1 MPGQARP
8 AALDWKARGGV
19 RSPTREDFAGTL
31 IDCIGSFRTTLSCR
45 GRTHNNSALR
55 EWSCRGPAAWAGKV
69 IVQDRSGRKS
79 KPALVLLL
87 LIHALALPTVA
98 PAGESAPSRYTA
110 VPASADGIG
119 KVYLGREIAQVMSF
133 HGAQWLERAERVDEE
148 RPELVLAALEL
159 RPGMTVADIGAGTGY
174 YSWRMA
180 QRVGASGTVYA
191 VDIQPEM
198 IKLLERQ
205 MSRRGAANV
214 KPVLGG
220 LTDPRL
226 PPGSID
232 LALMVDVYHEFEYPY
247 EMLAAIVRALKPGG
261 RLVFVE
267 FRGGDAAVPIK
278 PLHTMTEAQVRKEA
292 AIHAL
297 QWVKTA
303 RDLPWQN
310 AIVFRKLSG
319 N

>member
-1 MPGQARP
+1 MAT
-8 AALDWKARGGV
+8 AHYADA
-19 RSPTREDFAGTL
+19 
-31 IDCIGSFRTTLSCR
+31 
-45 GRTHNNSALR
+45 
-55 EWSCRGPAAWAGKV
+55 
-69 IVQDRSGRKS
+69 

-87 LIHALALPTVA
+87 LIHALALPTAA
-98 PAGESAPSRYTA
+98 PAGESAPSRYTT

-133 HGAQWLERAERVDEE
+133 HGAQWLERAERADEE

-159 RPGMTVADIGAGTGY
+159 KPGMTVADIGAGTGY

-220 LTDPRL
+220 LTDPGL

-232 LALMVDVYHEFEYPY
+232 LALMVDV
-247 EMLAAIVRALKPGG
+247 
-261 RLVFVE
+261 
-267 FRGGDAAVPIK
+267 
-278 PLHTMTEAQVRKEA
+278 
-292 AIHAL
+292 
-297 QWVKTA
+297 
-303 RDLPWQN
+303 
-310 AIVFRKLSG
+310 
-319 N
+319 